1 MTIIYSEDGTTV
13 TQRFD
18 EQPEL
23 HWVEREN
30 SVGRFIAAGTWNG
43 YFPLIEIER
52 PSVDHS
58 LTVVRYG
65 DTFTEQWKFDRKLAD
80 RRIQAEVDE
89 AKRFDQL
96 KAAEDQNARI
106 RNISAATALHL
117 GNKKPKYK
125 ELLAHIDQLTILML
139 ELADNQTT
147 EPTQP

>member
-30 SVGRFIAAGTWNG
+30 SVGRFTAAGTWNG
-43 YFPLIEIER
+43 YFPLIEVER

-80 RRIQAEVDE
+80 R
-89 AKRFDQL
+89 
-96 KAAEDQNARI
+96 RI